1 MDVGSAVATRVVGVV
16 WGGVSEE
23 VPSGSVPVSS
33 FDASVGGASWRGR
46 AVDVGFVPT
55 PMVSETAS
63 SGALGMDTPGSV
75 RGATESFKISRLVV
89 TSSADSCWPS
99 PVI

>member
-1 MDVGSAVATRVVGVV
+1 VDVESAVAAGVVGVV
-16 WGGVSEE
+16 WGVSDV
-23 VPSGSVPVSS
+23 VPSDGVPVSS
-33 FDASVGGASWRGR
+33 FEASVGGASWRGR
-46 AVDVGFVPT
+46 AVDVGFVST
-55 PMVSETAS
+55 PIVSETAS

-75 RGATESFKISRLVV
+75 RGAIESFEISRLVV